1 MFAYAPE
8 LLDVYPDAVAGVV
21 HAGGVG
27 NAASPAALR
36 QDFRQAQVD
45 RVAMLQGTPIAEL
58 PSIAAWRRAFT
69 RFGAKPTQYRNAAE
83 ALLRRLVKTGE
94 IPTINMLVDIGNLV
108 SVRWAMPVAVMD
120 QGSVVGGTTVRFA
133 TGEES
138 FADLGSS
145 ETGRP
150 EPGEVIFVDDAGTVS
165 ARRWCWR
172 QSRQSASGP
181 STTDVL
187 FVVEGLHDDA
197 AADVARALRELEH
210 LLVRYQPL
218 AAIETATV
226 SFDDPVARFEN

>member
-150 EPGEVIFVDDAGTVS
+150 APGEVIFVDDAGTVS